1 MGPFLLLFL
10 VLLPILGSFPVYPL
24 RDYDRTWRNHYVR
37 LLPALELAAALMLP
51 GSWACPSGQARFL
64 FGQIRPDGQRR
75 KRTQKPCA
83 RGAIWRTM

>member
-37 LLPALELAAALMLP
+37 LLPALEPPYRIHRTYRYGKIGLTIYH
-51 GSWACPSGQARFL
+51 R
-64 FGQIRPDGQRR
+64 DGNQENEE
-75 KRTQKPCA
+75 QVP
-83 RGAIWRTM
+83 